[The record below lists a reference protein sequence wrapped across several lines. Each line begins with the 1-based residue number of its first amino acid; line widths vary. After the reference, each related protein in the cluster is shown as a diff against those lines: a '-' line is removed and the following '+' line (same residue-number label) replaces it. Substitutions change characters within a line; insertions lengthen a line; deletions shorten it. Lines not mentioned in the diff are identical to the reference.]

1 MKVKKRSLETKSK
14 STLFTRL
21 LIRAYTTALRKTNMI
36 RGSITAL
43 VTPFKDGG
51 IDEQAFQDFVEWQI
65 ASGTHG
71 LVPCG
76 TTGESATLTD
86 EEHQRVIRLTSE
98 AANGRVPVI
107 AGAGSNET
115 RVSIK
120 YAEHAKAM
128 GADAALV
135 VTPYYNKPSQEG
147 LYQHFKAISEAVDI
161 PIVVYNIPGRSIVDI
176 EQATMERIA
185 KLPTVIGCKDATGD
199 IARVAGLTVRCGE
212 DFIQLS
218 GDDATAMGHSAHGG
232 SGSISVG
239 SNVAPVEYAAFQNA
253 LLEGDYALALE
264 WNAKLDRL
272 HKDLFVDPSPAPA
285 KYALSLMGKMQPT
298 VRLPITEC
306 RESTKQ
312 LVKVAMAQAGV
323 SV

>member
-1 MKVKKRSLETKSK
+1 
-14 STLFTRL
+14 
-21 LIRAYTTALRKTNMI
+21 MI
-36 RGSITAL
+36 KGSITAL
-43 VTPFKDGG
+43 VTPFKDDS

-65 ASGTHG
+65 DSGTHG

-120 YAEHAKAM
+120 YAQHAKDM

-147 LYQHFKAISEAVDI
+147 IFQHFKAISEAVDI

-176 EQATMERIA
+176 EQATMERLS

-199 IARVAGLTVRCGE
+199 ISRVAGLTVRCGE
-212 DFIQLS
+212 SFVQLS
-218 GDDATAMGHSAHGG
+218 GDDPSSLGHSAHGG
-232 SGSISVG
+232 HGAISVG
-239 SNVAPVEYAAFQNA
+239 SNIAPKAYSDFHNA
-253 LLEGDYALALE
+253 LLAGDFVAARAI
-264 WNAKLDRL
+264 NATLDRL
-272 HKDLFVDPSPAPA
+272 HKDLFIDPSPAPA
-285 KYALSLMGKMQPT
+285 KYALSLMGKMRPG

-306 RESTKQ
+306 RDSTKEI
-312 LVKVAMAQAGV
+312 VRAAMAQAGV
-323 SV
+323 TY

>member
-1 MKVKKRSLETKSK
+1 
-14 STLFTRL
+14 
-21 LIRAYTTALRKTNMI
+21 MI
-36 RGSITAL
+36 KGSITAL

-51 IDEQAFQDFVEWQI
+51 LDEQAFQDFVEWQI

-86 EEHQRVIRLTSE
+86 AEHQRVIRLCAE
-98 AANGRVPVI
+98 AANGRVPVV

-120 YAEHAKAM
+120 YAQHAKDM

-147 LYQHFKAISEAVDI
+147 IYQHFKAISEAVDI

-176 EQATMERIA
+176 TQDTMERLS
-185 KLPTVIGCKDATGD
+185 KLPTVIGCKDATGEVE
-199 IARVAGLTVRCGE
+199 RVAGLTVRCGE

-218 GDDATAMGHSAHGG
+218 GDDPTSLGHSAHGG
-232 SGSISVG
+232 KGTISVG
-239 SNVAPVEYAAFQNA
+239 SNIAPKAYADFHNA
-253 LLEGDYALALE
+253 LLAGEYAKARE
-264 WNAKLDRL
+264 MNAKLDRL
-272 HKDLFVDPSPAPA
+272 HKDLFVDPSPGPA
-285 KYALSLMGKMQPT
+285 KYALSLMGKMEPT

-306 RESTKQ
+306 RETTKEI
-312 LVKVAMAQAGV
+312 VKAAMAQAGV
-323 SV
+323 TY